1 MMNPTL
7 GALLA
12 LFFCL
17 LPPSS
22 PLMQPLWRV
31 AGWPGPLGES
41 IAGAGIFVPRVLG
54 LRGGGWD
61 KSWKGMVQEAEADY
75 DIMRSPLTTEEEIRC
90 AFAQTCGT
98 SLQNSPGQTWAH
110 NLSSQ
115 ALCKK
120 LKNPSN
126 SGTSKRCA
134 RRLQ

>member
-1 MMNPTL
+1 MNPTL

-22 PLMQPLWRV
+22 PLMHPLWRV
-31 AGWPGPLGES
+31 SGLPGPPRES
-41 IAGAGIFVPRVLG
+41 VAEAGIFAPRILG

-75 DIMRSPLTTEEEIRC
+75 DIMQSPLTTEEEIRC
-90 AFAQTCGT
+90 AVVQTCGS
-98 SLQNSPGQTWAH
+98 SLQHSSGTTLAH

-115 ALCKK
+115 AHGQ
-120 LKNPSN
+120 N
-126 SGTSKRCA
+126 
-134 RRLQ
+134 